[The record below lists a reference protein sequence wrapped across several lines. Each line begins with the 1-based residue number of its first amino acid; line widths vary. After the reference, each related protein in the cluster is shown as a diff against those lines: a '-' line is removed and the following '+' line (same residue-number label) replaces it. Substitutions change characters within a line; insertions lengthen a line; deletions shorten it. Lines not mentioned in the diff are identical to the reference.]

1 MSILNQNQP
10 ESDSVVDWLKEE
22 ILSSEEPLSYLTDI
36 VNNGCISGIIP
47 GVNYYKQTNDFYD
60 KYQDEIE
67 SHFWK
72 EADRRGKDFLT
83 YVGSLP
89 GSENVGGLGQFKN
102 HLVWSYIDELAYRLF
117 VVGPFKKKLRKL
129 QRQ

>member
-10 ESDSVVDWLKEE
+10 ESDWAVDWLKEE

-47 GVNYYKQTNDFYD
+47 SVIYYKQTNDFYD

-67 SHFWK
+67 EHFYRK
-72 EADRRGKDFLT
+72 AIYREEDFLT

-102 HLVWSYIDELAYRLF
+102 HLVWSYIDELAYDLF
-117 VVGPFKKKLRKL
+117 VGPFKKKLRKL
-129 QRQ
+129 QKQ